1 MTVYADPFD
10 QFRDWFAAAGKTEP
24 SDANAMALATVGADG
39 RPSVRMV
46 LLKGFDA
53 AGFVFYTNLGS
64 RKADQVR
71 ACPHAALCLHWKSQ
85 KRQVRIEGA
94 VEPVSAT
101 EADAYFA
108 TRPRISQIG
117 AWASKQSQPLTGRF
131 ELEARVARFTARFA
145 LGAVPRP
152 PFWSGFRV
160 VPARIEFWQEE
171 MFRLHM
177 RFQYRREPEGWR
189 REELYP

>member
-1 MTVYADPFD
+1 MTAFADPLD
-10 QFRDWFAAAGKTEP
+10 QFRDWFAAAEKTEP
-24 SDANAMALATVGADG
+24 SDANAMALATVGASG
-39 RPSVRMV
+39 RPAVRMV

-53 AGFVFYTNLGS
+53 EGFVFYTNLGS
-64 RKADQVR
+64 RKAEELR

-94 VEPVSAT
+94 VDPVSEA

-108 TRPRISQIG
+108 QRPRISQIG
-117 AWASKQSQPLTGRF
+117 AWASKQSQPLIGRF
-131 ELEARVARFTARFA
+131 ELEKRVARFTAKFG
-145 LGAVPRP
+145 LSAVPRP

-160 VPARIEFWQEE
+160 VPERIEFWQEE
-171 MFRLHM
+171 KFRLHM
-177 RFQYRREPEGWR
+177 RFCYRREQGAWS